1 MDQSAAC
8 FWNDPLAAN
17 QKRDAATITGAEANQ
32 MRRELFEI
40 AIGQIGNDPIES
52 FERCQ
57 PADIARFDVVN
68 EGVRV
73 AMQIERRDIEARAP
87 QFK

>member
-1 MDQSAAC
+1 MHQSAAR
-8 FWNDPLAAN
+8 FWDDPLAAN
-17 QKRDAATITGAEANQ
+17 QERHAAAITGAEANQ

-40 AIGQIGNDPIES
+40 PIGQIGDHPSES
-52 FERCQ
+52 FERRQ

-73 AMQIERRDIEARAP
+73 GWEPVEVRAERKSAIA
-87 QFK
+87 